1 LNFSF
6 KNRIAFY
13 YLSATA
19 LITAFIF
26 ITIYLVVLKTVYNH
40 LNDDL
45 NSELNELSSS
55 IVVSNNNEII
65 FANPFEWLEGEH
77 KQIEVNPVFVQVS
90 DKNGKTLKKTSNLLQ
105 DSLEIISSEDQKFFR
120 NTYLSKSPVYQV
132 QLPIKNNQNK
142 IVGYSLVAMP
152 LEESE
157 IVLLNLRKTLI
168 ISYPII
174 LIILFLVTRYI
185 AGKSIRP
192 INDVIATANR
202 ITRENLNERI
212 PLPESKDEI
221 RLLIETINELLNRL
235 EDNLLREKQFTSDA
249 SHELRTPLSVIKG
262 TLEVLI
268 RKPREIPQYEEKIKY
283 CIDETDR
290 ITRLINELLLLAR
303 YDTGKVLPE
312 KMDVDVRK
320 LILNINERLN
330 PLLTNKN
337 IKIIVNECDDTVV
350 KADQAMMEIILD
362 NIINNS
368 IKYSDADKTIEISL
382 NSTNENITCKIKD
395 QGYGMRP
402 EQIKKIFDRFYRND
416 DSRNSEIG
424 GFGLGLSIVKKL
436 CDLQGI
442 ELNVESELGFGTSF
456 TLLINKH

>member
-1 LNFSF
+1 MNFSF

-19 LITAFIF
+19 LITALIF
-26 ITIYLVVLKTVYNH
+26 ITIYFVVHQTVYNH
-40 LNDDL
+40 LKDDL
-45 NSELNELSSS
+45 NSELDELSSG

-65 FANPFEWLEGEH
+65 FANPFEWMEGEH
-77 KQIEVNPVFVQVS
+77 KQIEVNPVFIQVS
-90 DKNGKTLKKTSNLLQ
+90 DKNGKTLKKTPNLLH
-105 DSLEIISSEDQKFFR
+105 DSLKIVYSAEQKLFR
-120 NTYLSKSPVYQV
+120 NTYLSRSSVYQV
-132 QLPIKNNQNK
+132 QVPIRNDQNE
-142 IVGYSLVAMP
+142 IAGYSLVAMP

-185 AGKSIRP
+185 AGKSIQP
-192 INDVIATANR
+192 INNVITTASK

-212 PLPESKDEI
+212 PLPESRDEI
-221 RLLIETINELLNRL
+221 RFLIETINELLNRL

-268 RKPREIPQYEEKIKY
+268 RKPREITQYEEKIKY

-290 ITRLINELLLLAR
+290 ITRLIDELLLLAR

-337 IKIIVNECDDTVV
+337 IKIIVNECDDTTV
-350 KADQAMMEIILD
+350 KADRAMMEIILE

-368 IKYSDADKTIEISL
+368 IKYSDTEKAIEISL
-382 NSTNENITCKIKD
+382 NSTNENIACKIKD
-395 QGYGMRP
+395 HGYGMMP

-442 ELNVESELGFGTSF
+442 ELSVESEPGIGTSF
-456 TLLINKH
+456 TLVINKH